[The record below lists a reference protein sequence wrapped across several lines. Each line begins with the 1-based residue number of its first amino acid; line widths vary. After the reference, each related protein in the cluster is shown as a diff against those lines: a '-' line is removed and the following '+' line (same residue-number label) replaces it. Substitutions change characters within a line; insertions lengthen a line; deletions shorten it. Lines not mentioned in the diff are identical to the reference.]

1 MLTKILL
8 AAIVAGVLS
17 GIFATGVQA
26 VRVTPL
32 ILAAE
37 AIENSGGPAG
47 HEHAEEAGGAIAP
60 HAHDAWAPQDGLE
73 RTFYTLLTNV
83 LAGVAFSLILVAAI
97 LLTNS
102 VLTLKTGLVWG
113 LGGFIAFVLAPNFGL
128 PPELPGMQAADL
140 QQRQIWWV
148 ATIIATAGALLIFA
162 FKQQIFWIV
171 GGLALLLAPHIFGAP
186 APVVHDSQI
195 PAELAASFAVATL
208 VASFLFWLFLGGALG
223 YLIERASINAPEK
236 SSEPREML

>member
-1 MLTKILL
+1 
-8 AAIVAGVLS
+8 VAGMLS
-17 GIFATGVQA
+17 GIFATAVQA
-26 VRVTPL
+26 VRVMPL

-37 AIENSGGPAG
+37 TIEKSAELAK

-60 HAHDAWAPQDGLE
+60 HGHDAWAPQDGLE

-102 VLTLKTGLVWG
+102 VLTLKAGLVWG

-148 ATIIATAGALLIFA
+148 ITVAATAGALLIFA
-162 FKQQIFWIV
+162 FRQRPLWIIV
-171 GGLALLLAPHIFGAP
+171 GLALLLIPHIFGAP
-186 APVVHDSQI
+186 TPVIHDSQI
-195 PAELAASFAVATL
+195 PAELAANFAVATL
-208 VASFLFWLFLGGALG
+208 VTSFLFWLFLGGALG
-223 YLIERASINAPEK
+223 YLVERASKNVPKKRPEQ
-236 SSEPREML
+236 REML